1 MKFVLIDY
9 TNYGVVFL
17 HESQN
22 VSKLKWDF
30 NILKNCILDTHVVGT
45 QNNYNYLNNQFILN
59 NFVYEN
65 RNTFSVGDKHELNE
79 TFAIKQDKAA
89 LIFPIISKLTH
100 ALITQSFKH
109 IPEFYFQIDDTLAY
123 QLNKCIPE
131 NNEYS
136 SGVIRY
142 AQVVGMSNEE
152 AYKELTLEV
161 DTIHAL
167 KMRAYATTKKY
178 ENLIREVSTKERA
191 DELIEEI
198 EQKLIR
204 ECHI

>member
-9 TNYGVVFL
+9 TNFGVVFL

-22 VSKLKWDF
+22 GNKLKWDF
-30 NILKNCILDTHVVGT
+30 SILQSCILDTHAYGASNNPILTSENIKRNFIYEKHGSYAVG
-45 QNNYNYLNNQFILN
+45 NNHEIND
-59 NFVYEN
+59 
-65 RNTFSVGDKHELNE
+65 TFR
-79 TFAIKQDKAA
+79 FKQQKAS
-89 LIFPIISKLTH
+89 LIFPVISKLTQ
-100 ALITQSFKH
+100 ALISQSFKH
-109 IPEFYFQIDDTLAY
+109 IPEFYFPIDDTLAY

-167 KMRAYATTKKY
+167 KMRAYATAKKY

>member
-1 MKFVLIDY
+1 MKYVLIDY
-9 TNYGVVFL
+9 TNFGVVFL

-30 NILKNCILDTHVVGT
+30 NILQSCILDTHAYGAS
-45 QNNYNYLNNQFILN
+45 NNPILTTDN
-59 NFVYEN
+59 INRSFVYEKHGSYAIGN
-65 RNTFSVGDKHELNE
+65 RHELNE
-79 TFAIKQDKAA
+79 TFLFKQHKAN
-89 LIFPIISKLTH
+89 LIFPAISKLTQ
-100 ALITQSFKH
+100 ALISQSFKH
-109 IPEFYFQIDDTLAY
+109 IPEFYFPIDDTIAY
-123 QLNKCIPE
+123 QLNTCSPE
-131 NNEYS
+131 KNEYS

-167 KMRAYATTKKY
+167 KMRAYATAKKY